1 MEMGKKLDT
10 HADRAGSP
18 VACGD
23 RSDAPPNTGETRS
36 LSRAWP
42 WLAVF
47 LLAVAVSAGYA
58 SSHRIDKMIHATDLR
73 EEARIARERN
83 LVLMIE
89 FSSESCGYCRK
100 IESLF
105 LLPMQR
111 NDEYDD
117 KVLIRSISLDSYETV
132 IDFDG
137 DSIDTREFA
146 ARYGA
151 SLTPTLVF
159 VDSRGVEV
167 SEKLV
172 GIWSEDFY
180 GWFIDSRIE
189 EARAN
194 L

>member
-1 MEMGKKLDT
+1 LPITRNMTPPM
-10 HADRAGSP
+10 RA
-18 VACGD
+18 
-23 RSDAPPNTGETRS
+23 R
-36 LSRAWP
+36 L
-42 WLAVF
+42 WLAAL
-47 LLAVAVSAGYA
+47 LLAGVASAVCA
-58 SSHRIDKMIHATDLR
+58 AAHQVDKMIRTTDLR
-73 EEARIARERN
+73 EEARIARDRN

-89 FSSESCGYCRK
+89 FSSETCPYCRK
-100 IESLF
+100 LEALF

-111 NDEYDD
+111 NADYDD

-137 DSIDTREFA
+137 NSVDTGEFA
-146 ARYGA
+146 ARYGV

-167 SEKLV
+167 GDKLV

-180 GWFIDSRIE
+180 GGFIDNRIA

-194 L
+194 F